1 MPHFKALLLRSL
13 IAVFSIFVFNYSASA
28 GIIEGEVQKQET
40 NGFAIAIFLLFALST
55 LGITWW
61 AARRTKSK
69 EAFYTASGGI
79 SPMQNAL
86 AIAGDFMSAATLLG
100 ITGLMFFRGYDAY
113 ILSFGIIAGWAIMLM
128 LIAERFRNLGRFT
141 FVDVI
146 SYRLEG
152 NSVRTLMA
160 LCSLVVIVFYLIG
173 QMVGAG
179 KLIQL
184 LFGLDY
190 IYAIIIVSVLMVL
203 YVTFGGM
210 IATTWVQMIKAVL
223 LLGGGAFISF
233 ALLSKFNFSFS
244 EMLQASVNIHPKGQ
258 ALLEPGGWLA
268 KNPLNVWTVG
278 LTMCFGIMG
287 LPHVLMRFFTVK
299 NAADARKSVA
309 YATVIMSVFYVFI
322 LIIGL
327 GSIAILWGQPEYY
340 TSAGKLIGGS
350 NMVALHSAKA
360 IGGDLLF
367 GFMSAVAFATI
378 LAVVAGLTLAAA
390 AAVAHDLY
398 AIVIKKGNSD
408 PKKELRLTKITVL
421 CVGVI
426 SVILGLVFETQNIAV
441 ITAFAL
447 AIAASV
453 NFPLLLLSMYWRGLT
468 SRGAVIGG
476 TLTFLFTVVIIIL
489 SDSIWVQVLGNETAV
504 FPYVYPTIFTMP
516 AGFILVWF
524 FSVIDKSP
532 TAALEK
538 SRFNEQFFRSET
550 GIGADKAA
558 DH

>member
-1 MPHFKALLLRSL
+1 MPMFTRLGLACLPFM
-13 IAVFSIFVFNYSASA
+13 ASASA
-28 GIIEGEVQKQET
+28 YASAIEGEVQKQDT
-40 NGFAIAIFLLFALST
+40 NIFAITIFLAFALST

-61 AARRTKSK
+61 AARRTKSR

-79 SPMQNAL
+79 SPLQNAL

-100 ITGLMFFRGYDAY
+100 ITGLMFFRGYDGY
-113 ILSFGIIAGWAIMLM
+113 ILSFGIIVGWAIMLM
-128 LIAERFRNLGRFT
+128 VIAERFRNLGRFT

-152 NSVRTLMA
+152 HSVRVLMA
-160 LCSLVVIVFYLIG
+160 ACSLVVIVFYLIG

-190 IYAIIIVSVLMVL
+190 VYAIIIVSILMVL

-223 LLGGGAFISF
+223 LLIGGAFISF

-244 EMLQASVNIHPKGQ
+244 EMLQASVDVHPKGQ
-258 ALLEPGGWLA
+258 GLLEPGGWL
-268 KNPLNVWTVG
+268 KKSPLNVWTVG

-309 YATVIMSVFYVFI
+309 YATLIMSVFYIFI

-327 GSIAILWGQPEYY
+327 GSVAILWGQPAYY
-340 TSAGKLIGGS
+340 DEAGKLLGGS
-350 NMVALHSAKA
+350 NMVALHAA
-360 IGGDLLF
+360 QAVGGDLLL

-378 LAVVAGLTLAAA
+378 LAVVAGLTLAASA
-390 AAVAHDLY
+390 AIAHDLY
-398 AIVIKKGNSD
+398 AIVMKGGKAD
-408 PKKELRLTKITVL
+408 PKTELRISKMAVIG
-421 CVGVI
+421 VGVA
-426 SVILGLVFETQNIAV
+426 SVILGLLFETQNIAV
-441 ITAFAL
+441 VTAFAL

-468 SRGAVIGG
+468 SRGAVVGG
-476 TLTFLFTVVIIIL
+476 ALTFAFTMIIIVL
-489 SDSIWVQVLGNETAV
+489 SDSIWVQVLGNEQAI
-504 FPYVYPTIFTMP
+504 FPYVYPTVFTMP
-516 AGFILVWF
+516 VGFVLVWL
-524 FSVIDKSP
+524 FSVLDK
-532 TAALEK
+532 TAKGHLEK
-538 SRFNEQFFRSET
+538 SRFDAQFFRAET
-550 GIGADKAA
+550 GIGADEAA
-558 DH
+558 KH

>member
-1 MPHFKALLLRSL
+1 MLSL
-13 IAVFSIFVFNYSASA
+13 FAVSISAYGAS
-28 GIIEGEVQKQET
+28 IEGSVEKQET
-40 NGFAIAIFLLFALST
+40 NIYAISIFLIFALST

-61 AARRTKSK
+61 AARRTKTK
-69 EAFYTASGGI
+69 EAFYTASGGVT
-79 SPMQNAL
+79 PMQNAL

-100 ITGLMFFRGYDAY
+100 ITGLMFFRGYDGY
-113 ILSFGIIAGWAIMLM
+113 ILSFSIVVGWAIMLM
-128 LIAERFRNLGRFT
+128 IIAERFRNLGRFT

-152 NSVRTLMA
+152 HSVRILMA
-160 LCSLVVIVFYLIG
+160 ACSLVVIVFYLIG

-190 IYAIIIVSVLMVL
+190 IYAIIIVSALMVL

-223 LLGGGAFISF
+223 LLGGGAFIAF
-233 ALLSKFNFSFS
+233 ALLAKFNFSFS
-244 EMLQASVNIHPKGQ
+244 EMLQASVNVHPKGQ
-258 ALLEPGGWLA
+258 ALLEPGGWL
-268 KNPLNVWTVG
+268 KKSSLNVWTVG
-278 LTMCFGIMG
+278 LTMCFGILG

-299 NAADARKSVA
+299 DAAGARKSVA
-309 YATVIMSVFYVFI
+309 YATLIMALFYIFI

-327 GSIAILWGQPEYY
+327 GAVAILWGNPDYY
-340 TSAGKLIGGS
+340 DASGNIIGGS
-350 NMVALHSAKA
+350 NMVALHAAKSL
-360 IGGDLLF
+360 GGDLFL

-378 LAVVAGLTLAAA
+378 LAVVAGLTLAASA
-390 AAVAHDLY
+390 AIAHDLY
-398 AIVIKKGNSD
+398 AVVIKDGKAD
-408 PKKELRLTKITVL
+408 PKTELRISK
-421 CVGVI
+421 I
-426 SVILGLVFETQNIAV
+426 SVLVIGALSIVLGVVFETQNIAV

-476 TLTFLFTVVIIIL
+476 TMTFVLTIIIIIF
-489 SDSIWVQVLGNETAV
+489 SDNIWVMVLGNEKAI
-504 FPYVYPTIFTMP
+504 FPYIYPTIFTMP
-516 AGFILVWF
+516 AGFVLMWF
-524 FSVIDKSP
+524 FSTTDKS
-532 TAALEK
+532 AKANLEK

-550 GIGADKAA
+550 GYGADKASK
-558 DH
+558 H